1 MPKLREITFGKQSMT
16 ILEMFSDAIYIA
28 LRGWRKM
35 TCQQEE
41 YEENACDRKLNF
53 SYRFF
58 RKAFDAY
65 ENDACIEN
73 ILRSIKKL
81 ECGVAAL
88 INNDP
93 EKLKYQ
99 KILYYSNQINLP
111 PNYEHFKIS
120 NKSLE
125 FLQRAHG
132 VKKIKLGTVSGGEL
146 PKFEIEEM
154 RIDYFADEH
163 EQDYVD

>member
-81 ECGVAAL
+81 ECGVADL
-88 INNDP
+88 INNNQ
-93 EKLKYQ
+93 EVLNYQ
-99 KILYYSNQINLP
+99 KILYYSNLINLP
-111 PNYEHFKIS
+111 PDYERFKVS
-120 NKSLE
+120 NMSLE

-132 VKKIKLGTVSGGEL
+132 VKKIVLGTDSGGGL
-146 PKFEIEEM
+146 PKFLIEET
-154 RIDYFADEH
+154 RVDYFADEH
-163 EQDYVD
+163 EQDYEE